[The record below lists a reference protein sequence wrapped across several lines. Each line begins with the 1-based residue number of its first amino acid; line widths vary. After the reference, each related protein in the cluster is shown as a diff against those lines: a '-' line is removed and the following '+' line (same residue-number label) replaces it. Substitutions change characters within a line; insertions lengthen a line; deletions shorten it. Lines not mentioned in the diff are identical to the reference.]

1 VLSVV
6 LNRLLLKKMNEE
18 NRSVIHK
25 TGLVTLHLTLPTS
38 TQVNTVSN
46 SNKLPISA
54 NKISE
59 FINRLLVDMTLIVEV
74 TTGIFRK

>member
-1 VLSVV
+1 MLSVV